1 MSQGLK
7 EDIGIPRIF
16 ASAYKK
22 KVFTIYKA
30 P

>member
-7 EDIGIPRIF
+7 DDIGTPSIF

-22 KVFTIYKA
+22 KVFAIYKA